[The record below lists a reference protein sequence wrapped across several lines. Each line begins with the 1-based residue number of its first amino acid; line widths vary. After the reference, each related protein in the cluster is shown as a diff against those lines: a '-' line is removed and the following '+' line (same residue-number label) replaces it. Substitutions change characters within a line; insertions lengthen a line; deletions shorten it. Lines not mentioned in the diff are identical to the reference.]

1 MNEQISPVDTDKISA
16 IKGSGAMLADTFYPD
31 LTPEI
36 IMFPAKQ
43 MLKLFKQWQKMF
55 LPAAS
60 EEAIKSDKELWCN
73 PHKKNKNK
81 KINKMLF

>member
-1 MNEQISPVDTDKISA
+1 
-16 IKGSGAMLADTFYPD
+16 MLADRFYPN

-36 IMFPAKQ
+36 IMFDKQ

-73 PHKKNKNK
+73 PHKKNK
-81 KINKMLF
+81 KIKCYFRKTLSPTVLQ